1 MTHTIEN
8 EGYRITIKERGAE
21 LLSFRRL
28 KDEKEYIWNGEETIW
43 KWHAPV
49 LFPQCGN
56 FPNGYPYKRKTL
68 HLPMHG
74 FLRDVIHSYN
84 GDGVFSFSF
93 DGNDD
98 YPFHFVAVTSYILN
112 ENKLTHR
119 IEITNT
125 GDESIPYSLGF
136 HTGFLLKSPLLSFET
151 KEEEIGSKE
160 FKCNDNTLRET
171 KLYTSIKSRKVFAED
186 EDGKKLSLSYSDFS
200 TLVLWSPQGH
210 SNKLVCIEPRID
222 TVPEGAKEPFSRVL
236 CKNEKVMLEE
246 TIAILN

>member
-8 EGYRITIKERGAE
+8 EGYRITIEERGAE
-21 LLSFRRL
+21 LLSFKRL
-28 KDEKEYIWNGEETIW
+28 KDEREYIWNGEETIW

-56 FPNGYPYKRKTL
+56 FSNGYTYKGKTL

-93 DGNDD
+93 DGCDD
-98 YPFHFVAVTSYILN
+98 YPFSFQAITYYILTG
-112 ENKLTHR
+112 NKLNHR

-125 GDESIPYSLGF
+125 GVDPMPYSLGF
-136 HTGFLLKSPLLSFET
+136 HTGLWLKSPLLTFER
-151 KEEEIGSKE
+151 EEDEIGSKE
-160 FKCNDNTLRET
+160 FKCNDDTMKET

-210 SNKLVCIEPRID
+210 SDKLVCIEPRID
-222 TVPEGAKEPFSRVL
+222 TVPEGAKEPFSRIL
-236 CKNEKVMLEE
+236 SKNGKVMLEE
-246 TIAILN
+246 TIEVLN